1 MLDLQLQQ
9 IPDQPLPLLQ
19 LYDRI
24 SSRAISPSRAPP
36 SDAVQRCRDLTDWL
50 RDTLVSVGVSNHQA
64 HHTPTNNNVQA
75 EMRELATILMK
86 PHFKVGHASLIVDA
100 YSKSLPWPLNFVDLF
115 AFVQLLLWNNLG
127 SARSGHANSIKLFD
141 R

>member
-1 MLDLQLQQ
+1 MLDLQLEQT
-9 IPDQPLPLLQ
+9 PDQPLPLLQ

-100 YSKSLPWPLNFVDLF
+100 YSKSLHFVETCC
-115 AFVQLLLWNNLG
+115 LLSCNCCCGISWQ
-127 SARSGHANSIKLFD
+127 RSEWSCKFN
-141 R
+141 